1 MFLVGDPL
9 RDGSDDERME
19 GAMFRLLM
27 IVLITAL
34 GCEAVVAETDSSA
47 GYTAKSL
54 IPSCRAFADGDS
66 RSQTPFDDGFCGGVV
81 VGLAYADPTICV
93 PKGLAY
99 RQSVRVVI
107 QYIDERPSRMHESF
121 VELATEALRSAWRCK
136 RGQLPLW
143 CSMTCSA
150 R

>member
-1 MFLVGDPL
+1 
-9 RDGSDDERME
+9 ME

-34 GCEAVVAETDSSA
+34 GCEAVVAETDSAA
-47 GYTAKSL
+47 GHTAKSL
-54 IPSCRAFADGDS
+54 ITSCRAFADDDS
-66 RSQTPFDDGFCGGVV
+66 RSQAPFDDGFCGGVV

>member
-1 MFLVGDPL
+1 
-9 RDGSDDERME
+9 ME

-34 GCEAVVAETDSSA
+34 GCEAVVAETDRSD
-47 GYTAKSL
+47 GHTAKSL
-54 IPSCRAFADGDS
+54 ITSCRAFADEDS

-93 PKGLAY
+93 PNGLGY

-107 QYIDERPSRMHESF
+107 QYIDQRPSRMDESF
-121 VELATEALRSAWRCK
+121 VELATAALRSAWRCK
-136 RGQLPLW
+136 RGQVPLW

>member
-1 MFLVGDPL
+1 MLSLATQYGG
-9 RDGSDDERME
+9 RSAMNMER
-19 GAMFRLLM
+19 AMFRLLM

-34 GCEAVVAETDSSA
+34 GCEAGFAQTDSSA
-47 GYTAKSL
+47 ASANSL
-54 IPSCRAFADGDS
+54 IPSCRAFADENS
-66 RSQTPFDDGFCGGVV
+66 SSKTPFDDGFCGGVV

-107 QYIDERPSRMHESF
+107 QYIEERPSRMHESF

>member
-1 MFLVGDPL
+1 
-9 RDGSDDERME
+9 
-19 GAMFRLLM
+19 MFRFLM
-27 IVLITAL
+27 IALITAL
-34 GCEAVVAETDSSA
+34 GCEAVFAEADSSA
-47 GYTAKSL
+47 GYTANSL
-54 IPSCRAFADGDS
+54 ISSCRAFADENS
-66 RSQTPFDDGFCGGVV
+66 SSKTPFDDGFCGGVV

-107 QYIDERPSRMHESF
+107 QYIEERPSRMHESF